1 MSPLVRV
8 RLLGPV
14 RAIGPNGPL
23 ALRGLTAR
31 TVLARLALSA
41 GSAVG
46 VDQLTDALWGD
57 DPPLDPSQSLR
68 SIISRLRAQLG
79 RDAIVT
85 EGTGYRLDAAQV
97 EVDLTEVEAI
107 IKTGNLPDHDPAD
120 LSAKLELWT
129 GEALT
134 DVASTTTFEPERAR
148 IAELRSQLVD
158 GHHEA
163 MLQRGRAAETLAD
176 LERDAATAPLRE
188 ATQLLLMRA
197 LDACGRTADA
207 LRVGDEYRTRMID
220 QTGLGPSLDHEALIR
235 ALLSP
240 PAESVEPPPTEPRP
254 IETPPTETSP
264 AKGSMAVP
272 PRWIPP
278 DTPFVGRESELD
290 DLAELTAQHRLVTI
304 TGPGGV
310 GKTRLVTEFMATRPS
325 GTAVAVEMVSL
336 AALDRA
342 SAVDI
347 AVATALG
354 LEASPADAVPA
365 LAARLSAKPTTLV
378 LDNCEHVISGVRLL
392 VERLLR
398 DVQHLQVATT
408 SRRRLALPE
417 EVLIDVG
424 PLDVPAINPGDS
436 APVRLFLDRVERS
449 DRTLTVSEHDRAVA
463 ADICR
468 LVDGL
473 PLALELAAA
482 RIAMF
487 GFDGLHQRLVDG
499 LAVPGNLVADDE
511 RRQATIESTVEWSLN
526 LLSPKAREL
535 FDDLSIFPSWF
546 DLGGL
551 EQVAQDQHAVDA
563 FSEILDSSLLRVDQQ
578 RPAYRLLEP
587 IRQVAA
593 RQIDPIRRDLIV
605 TRYLGWVRSIIDA
618 VDRHWVED
626 DRAAAQQLV
635 MLHRADLRWS
645 LNHLAEQGD
654 AQTHGRFA
662 FLLARALVDRA
673 DVEIIDLCRVD
684 VGPSTEGELVRCMLA
699 WHQGDLDVFATMA
712 ADIGARLDAAH
723 PLWSHFH
730 WIRAAGSLYLGD
742 VDATV
747 ESGSIAASDE
757 RGYAS
762 MRSESV
768 AIWALGLLYDGQRDQ
783 AAAVLS
789 GNEHLLRQS
798 GSAGFVAYSRAEV
811 VAADDPELAMAHL
824 AASSAEASAS
834 IATFSQR
841 LTEVSRLVLLV
852 EAGRSAEA
860 ADAALQLMPELLQT
874 GTNPQAWTAM
884 RHVAALL
891 GQLGHPELG
900 LLVLDSADADASAPA
915 VSGDAVDAE
924 ARLRSSLDAASGT
937 GGGPGQEGRGRSPL
951 ALAPLWGRVAAVLET
966 ISPTG

>member
-14 RAIGPNGPL
+14 RATGPNGPL
-23 ALRGLTAR
+23 ALRGVTAR

-41 GSAVG
+41 GSVVS
-46 VDQLTDALWGD
+46 VDQLADALWGD
-57 DPPLDPSQSLR
+57 DPPLDPSLSLR
-68 SIISRLRAQLG
+68 SVISRLRSQLG

-85 EGTGYRLDAAQV
+85 EGPGYRLETALV
-97 EVDLTEVEAI
+97 HVDLTEVESI
-107 IKTGNLPDHDPAD
+107 IKTGNLRDHDPAE
-120 LSAKLELWT
+120 LSAKLGLWT
-129 GEALT
+129 GEALA
-134 DVASTTTFEPERAR
+134 DVASTVAFEPERTR
-148 IAELRSQLVD
+148 IAELRAQLVD

-163 MLQRGRAAETLAD
+163 MLQQGRAAETLPD
-176 LERDAATAPLRE
+176 LERDAAAAPLRE
-188 ATQLLLMRA
+188 STHLLLMRA

-207 LRVGDEYRTRMID
+207 LRVGDEYRISMID
-220 QTGLGPSLDHEALIR
+220 QTGLDPSPDHEALIR
-235 ALLSP
+235 SLLSP
-240 PAESVEPPPTEPRP
+240 HDESLETASRQVLSAPGSIAMPA
-254 IETPPTETSP
+254 
-264 AKGSMAVP
+264 A
-272 PRWIPP
+272 WIPP
-278 DTPFVGRESELD
+278 DTPFVGRESELA
-290 DLAELTAQHRLVTI
+290 DLAELMAQQRLVTI

-325 GTAVAVEMVSL
+325 GTDAVVEMVSL
-336 AALDRA
+336 AALDRS

-347 AVATALG
+347 TVATALG
-354 LEASPADAVPA
+354 LEVSPADAAPA
-365 LAARLSAKPTTLV
+365 LAARLSAKPTTMV
-378 LDNCEHVISGVRLL
+378 LDNCEHVIAGVRRL

-398 DVQHLQVATT
+398 DVQHLRVVTT
-408 SRRRLALPE
+408 SRRRLALPD

-424 PLDVPAINPGDS
+424 PLDVSAINPGAS
-436 APVRLFLDRVERS
+436 PPVRLFLDRVERS
-449 DRTLTVSEHDRAVA
+449 ARALIVSEQKRAVA

-468 LVDGL
+468 LLDGL

-482 RIAMF
+482 RITMF

-499 LAVPGNLVADDE
+499 LEVPGTQLADDD
-511 RRQATIESTVEWSLN
+511 RRQATIESTVEWSLD
-526 LLSPKAREL
+526 LLSQKARQL

-546 DLGGL
+546 DFAGL
-551 EQVAQDQHAVDA
+551 ERVAQDRHAVDA

-605 TRYLGWVRSIIDA
+605 TRYLDWVRSIVEAIDQ
-618 VDRHWVED
+618 HWVED
-626 DRAAAQQLV
+626 DRAAAQRLI
-635 MLHRADLRWS
+635 MSHRADLRWS

-673 DVEIIDLCRVD
+673 DVEIIDLCRVE
-684 VGPSTEGELVRCMLA
+684 VGPSTEGELARCMLA
-699 WHQGDLDVFATMA
+699 WHQGDLDVFAAMV
-712 ADIGARLDAAH
+712 ADIGPRLDPDH
-723 PLWSHFH
+723 ELWNHFQST
-730 WIRAAGSLYLGD
+730 RAAGSLYLGD
-742 VDATV
+742 VEATV
-747 ESGSIAASDE
+747 EAGSIAASDE

-768 AIWALGLLYDGQRDQ
+768 AIWALGLLYSGQRDQ

-789 GNEHLLRQS
+789 DNEHLLRQS
-798 GSAGFVAYSRAEV
+798 GSGGFVAYSRAEV
-811 VAADDPELAMAHL
+811 VAADDPEQAMAHL
-824 AASSAEASAS
+824 AVSSAEATAAM
-834 IATFSQR
+834 ATFSQR

-852 EAGRSAEA
+852 EAERSAEA
-860 ADAALQLMPELLQT
+860 AEAALHLIPELLRT

-900 LLVLDSADADASAPA
+900 LLVLDSADADASAPV

-924 ARLRSSLDAASGT
+924 AVLRRSLDAARRTDRGT
-937 GGGPGQEGRGRSPL
+937 GSDASAEGSDRSPL